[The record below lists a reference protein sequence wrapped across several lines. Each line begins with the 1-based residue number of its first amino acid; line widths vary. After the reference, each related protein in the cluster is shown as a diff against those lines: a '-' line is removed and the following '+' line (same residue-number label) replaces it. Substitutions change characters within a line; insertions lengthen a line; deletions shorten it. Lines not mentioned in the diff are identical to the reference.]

1 MASILLYCQ
10 PGASQTEV
18 VGTHDGKPKIRLKA
32 PPVDGAANKAL
43 IAFLAEMYGV
53 PRAAI
58 RIEFGMRGRIK
69 RVEVDGLSEEELRA
83 RLGGDSRADLSTI
96 RRHS

>member
-1 MASILLYCQ
+1 MASILLYVQ
-10 PGASQTEV
+10 PGASQTEL

-43 IAFLAEMYGV
+43 IGFLADRCDV

-58 RIEFGMRGRIK
+58 RIEAGIRGRIK
-69 RVEVDGLSEEELRA
+69 RVEVDGLSDEELLA
-83 RLGGDSRADLSTI
+83 RIGGNEHPDL
-96 RRHS
+96 

>member
-43 IAFLAEMYGV
+43 IAFLPDRCGV
-53 PRAAI
+53 PRSAI
-58 RIEFGMRGRIK
+58 RIESGMRGRIK
-69 RVEVDGLSEEELRA
+69 RVAVDGLSDEELRA
-83 RLGGDSRADLSTI
+83 RIGGNERTDR
-96 RRHS
+96 

>member
-32 PPVDGAANKAL
+32 PPVDSAANKAL
-43 IAFLAEMYGV
+43 IGFLAELCGV
-53 PRAAI
+53 QRAAI
-58 RIEFGMRGRIK
+58 RIESGTRERIK
-69 RVEVDGLSEEELRA
+69 RVEVDGLSEDELRNW
-83 RLGGDSRADLSTI
+83 LGGDSRADL
-96 RRHS
+96 

>member
-43 IAFLAEMYGV
+43 IAFLADRCGV
-53 PRAAI
+53 PRSAI
-58 RIEFGMRGRIK
+58 RIESGMRGRIK
-69 RVEVDGLSEEELRA
+69 RVAVDGLSDEELRA
-83 RLGGDSRADLSTI
+83 RIGGNERTDR
-96 RRHS
+96 

>member
-1 MASILLYCQ
+1 MASILLYVQ
-10 PGASQTEV
+10 PGASQTEL

-43 IAFLAEMYGV
+43 IGFLAELCGV

-58 RIEFGMRGRIK
+58 RIESGMRGRIK
-69 RVEVDGLSEEELRA
+69 RVEVDGLSDEELRA
-83 RLGGDSRADLSTI
+83 RIGGNEHPGL
-96 RRHS
+96 

>member
-10 PGASQTEV
+10 PGASETEL

-43 IAFLAEMYGV
+43 ITFLAERCGV
-53 PRAAI
+53 PRSAI
-58 RIEFGMRGRIK
+58 RIESGMRGRIK
-69 RVEVDGLSEEELRA
+69 RVAVDGLSDEELRE
-83 RLGGDSRADLSTI
+83 RIGRGNGADA
-96 RRHS
+96 